1 MQPAKKL
8 EGVKSASLEGKRIII
23 GITGSIAAVK
33 CVELARELIRRG
45 AEVRAAMS
53 GAAQEIVHRYAIEYA
68 TGHDV
73 ITEITGFVEHVDY
86 FDTADLFLIAPCTA
100 NTIGKVACGIDDTP
114 VTTFA
119 TVAFGRKIPILIAP
133 AMHEPMYDNPAVARN
148 IGMLRS
154 AGVIFIE
161 PKKGEETAKMA
172 DIDAIIINVERAL
185 SEGALRGKKVVITSG
200 ATMESIDPIRVLTN
214 RSSGRT
220 GREIAKEAFRQG
232 ADVTIVHSGVLGVD
246 GIKEIKVESVKEMG
260 DAVMKEL
267 KARKYNLFIS
277 AAAISDFTVRRAEK
291 KIPSS
296 GSVTLQLVPARKLI
310 ADVRKAFPKLKIV
323 GFKAETNLRRNE
335 LIEKGKAFMRSSALD
350 MVVAN
355 DVGRGGIGEE
365 ENEVDI
371 ISKGEVANVK
381 GRKEK
386 IAAAVIKRA
395 ADLL

>member
-8 EGVKSASLEGKRIII
+8 EGIKSASLGGKRIII

-45 AEVRAAMS
+45 ADVRAVMS
-53 GAAQEIVHRYAIEYA
+53 VAAQEIVHRYAIEYA

-86 FDTADLFLIAPCTA
+86 FDSADLFLIAPCTA
-100 NTIGKVACGIDDTP
+100 NTIGKFACGIDDTP

-148 IGMLRS
+148 IRTLRS

-161 PKKGEETAKMA
+161 PKKGEEIAKMA
-172 DIDAIIINVERAL
+172 DIDAVVINVERAL
-185 SEGALRGKKVVITSG
+185 SEGALRGKKVLITSG
-200 ATMESIDPIRVLTN
+200 ATMESIDPIRVLSN

-232 ADVTIVHSGVLGVD
+232 ADVALVHGGVLGVD
-246 GIKEIKVESVKEMG
+246 GIKEIKTESVKEMG
-260 DAVMKEL
+260 GAVMKEL

-277 AAAISDFTVRRAEK
+277 AAAISDFTVRKANK

-310 ADVRKAFPKLKIV
+310 ADVRRAFPKLKIV
-323 GFKAETNLRRNE
+323 GFKAETNLRKE
-335 LIEKGKAFMRSSALD
+335 DLIEKGKAFLRSSALD

-365 ENEVDI
+365 ENEVYI
-371 ISKGEVANVK
+371 IGKGGVAQVG

-386 IAAAVIKRA
+386 IAAEVIRHVA
-395 ADLL
+395 NLV

>member
-172 DIDAIIINVERAL
+172 DIDAIVINVERAL
-185 SEGALRGKKVVITSG
+185 SEGALRGKKVIITSG